1 MRRILT
7 LLLLLTTA
15 SSAFA
20 SDSAELE
27 KLHGRAEGLIA
38 VNDFRGAIRLYS
50 GILLIEPDDAAA
62 YADMGRCYMI
72 LGDFERAEAAFKNAL
87 HIDDKNITALEG
99 LMRIH
104 DPDMDR
110 YFDEKTAVLPDVSP
124 GFVDKTTAPEP
135 KAAVPPPAIRAFAST
150 PEPDARTQKRRRAQT
165 ALRNAGFFHGTING
179 YFGPDTKA
187 AVQNFQMQNGLI
199 PDGVIGTKTWKLLQ
213 EYA

>member
-1 MRRILT
+1 MRR
-7 LLLLLTTA
+7 LLPVLLVLLTA
-15 SSAFA
+15 QPALA
-20 SDSAELE
+20 SDTAALE

-50 GILLIEPDDAAA
+50 EIILAEPDDAAA

-72 LGDFERAEAAFKNAL
+72 LGDFERAESAFKNAL
-87 HIDDKNITALEG
+87 HIDPANTTALEG

-110 YFDEKTAVLPDVSP
+110 YFEEKSAALPDVAP
-124 GFVDKTTAPEP
+124 GFVEKETAPAP
-135 KAAVPPPAIRAFAST
+135 KTVAPAPTIPAFAPT
-150 PEPDARTQKRRRAQT
+150 PEPDARTLKRRRAQT
-165 ALRNAGFFHGTING
+165 ALRNAGFFHGEING

-199 PDGVIGTKTWKLLQ
+199 PDGVIGTKTWNLLQ